1 MDWGP
6 VLDTGD
12 WIRNVAKGDDSDDVI
27 GDVKRLSFKSDLWLG
42 TWAEYSAMEASC
54 RVVLFSSVFR
64 EGVEHASV
72 DTFKSSSSDSLA
84 EPNSSITIRLRAF

>member
-12 WIRNVAKGDDSDDVI
+12 WIRDVAKGDDSDDVI
-27 GDVKRLSFKSDLWLG
+27 GEVKRLSFISNLCFG

-54 RVVLFSSVFR
+54 RDVLFSSVFR

>member
-12 WIRNVAKGDDSDDVI
+12 WIRNVAKGDDSDDVT
-27 GDVKRLSFKSDLWLG
+27 GDVNRLSFKSDLCFG

-64 EGVEHASV
+64 EGVERASV

-84 EPNSSITIRLRAF
+84 EPNSSITIRLRGF

>member
-1 MDWGP
+1 MDWEP

-12 WIRNVAKGDDSDDVI
+12 WIRDVAKGDDSDDVI
-27 GDVKRLSFKSDLWLG
+27 GDLKRLSFKSNLWLG

-64 EGVEHASV
+64 EGVERASV

-84 EPNSSITIRLRAF
+84 EPNSSIIIRLRDF